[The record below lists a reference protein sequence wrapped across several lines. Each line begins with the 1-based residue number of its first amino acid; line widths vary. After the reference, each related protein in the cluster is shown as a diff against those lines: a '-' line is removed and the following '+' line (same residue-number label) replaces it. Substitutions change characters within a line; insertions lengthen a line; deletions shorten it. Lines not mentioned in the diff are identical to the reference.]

1 MQVKTPPE
9 GPAPFGALLGTAP
22 GGVPAYSSDYDTADE
37 RKLPNRSAFRSYL
50 DGIYM
55 GYKWQCVEFA
65 RRWMYINRG
74 LIFDDVAMAYE
85 IFQLRTI
92 RDVKHG
98 RELPL
103 KSFRNGSKRHPEPG
117 CLMIWSEG
125 GEFERTGHVAVVTEV
140 YPDRVRLAEQ
150 NVGHRVWAEGSNWA
164 REIPARI
171 TDDGGFWLR
180 CSFGDASIL
189 GWVIQTDDDTH
200 AEREV
205 SVDARLFEVRTDRVP
220 DTGQS
225 ERSWLNVANPDEAAY
240 VAMMGG
246 HKLAA
251 RPDNQTRYFVISE
264 TAHGELRRATNE
276 LHAVFL
282 HATEYVLRD
291 DTLLERFNIPKVLW
305 PRIHQS
311 WNNRR
316 NQMITGRFD
325 FAMTPQGLKVYEYN
339 CDSASCHMDA
349 GKVQGKWAE
358 HFGCDVGRDPG
369 AQLLADL
376 AEAWKD
382 SEVDDVLHIL
392 IDDDPE
398 EIYHALFMNE
408 ALRSAGVES
417 RILEGVEGLAWTDD
431 GDVVDPFGTPI
442 RWVWKTWA
450 WETALD
456 QIREECE
463 EDEEKLAN
471 YRPGEKRNGPPR
483 LVDVL
488 LRPEVMVFEPLWT
501 LIPSNKAI
509 LPIIWQLFA
518 NQRYLLKAAFEL
530 TDEIRAGGYV
540 QKPIVGRCGA
550 NISLFDANDRVI
562 EETGGNF
569 ESRYQVFQELFPLPV
584 IEGNYV
590 QLCTFSAGGTY
601 AGSCVRIDP
610 SIVITTDSDIVA
622 LRVVSDR
629 EFLEDFASQGEGYQ
643 I

>member
-1 MQVKTPPE
+1 MDPKPAT
-9 GPAPFGALLGTAP
+9 GPAPFGTLLGVAP
-22 GGVPAYSSDYDTADE
+22 GDVPAYSSDYETADE
-37 RKLPNRSAFRSYL
+37 RKLPNRSAYRSYL

-92 RDVKHG
+92 RDV
-98 RELPL
+98 RNDRDLPL
-103 KSFRNGSKRHPEPG
+103 RAFRNGSKRHPEPG

-140 YPDRVRLAEQ
+140 HTDRVRLAEQ
-150 NVGHRVWAEGSNWA
+150 NVGHRMWGEGRNWA

-171 TDDGGFWLR
+171 TDDDGYWLR

-189 GWVIQTDDDTH
+189 GWVVQTDDDTR
-200 AEREV
+200 AEKEV
-205 SVDARLFEVRTDRVP
+205 MVDPRLFEVRTDRVA

-225 ERSWLNVANPDEAAY
+225 RISWLNVANPDEAAY

-251 RPDNQTRYFVISE
+251 REENQTRYFVISE
-264 TAHGELRRATNE
+264 TAHGELKRATNE

-291 DTLLERFNIPKVLW
+291 DSLLERFNIPRVIW

-311 WNNRR
+311 WNNRK

-325 FAMTPQGLKVYEYN
+325 FAMTPEGLKVYEYN

-349 GKVQGKWAE
+349 GKVQGRWAE
-358 HFGCDVGRDPG
+358 HFGCNVGRDPG

-392 IDDDPE
+392 IDTDPE
-398 EIYHALFMNE
+398 EVYHALFMKQ
-408 ALRSAGVES
+408 ALDSAGIES
-417 RILEGVEGLAWTDD
+417 RILEGVAGLEWTDA
-431 GDVVDPFGTPI
+431 GEVVDPFGTPI

-463 EDEEKLAN
+463 EDEEKLAR
-471 YRPGEKRNGPPR
+471 YRPGERRDEPPR

-518 NQRYLLKAAFEL
+518 NQRYLLKAAYEL
-530 TDEIRAGGYV
+530 TDEIRANGYV

-550 NISLFDANDRVI
+550 NISLFDASDRVL
-562 EETGGNF
+562 EETAGHF
-569 ESRYQVFQELFPLPV
+569 ESRYQVFQELFPLPL
-584 IEGNYV
+584 IEGDFV
-590 QLCTFSAGGTY
+590 QLCTFTAGGTY

-610 SIVITTDSDIVA
+610 SMVITADSDIVT

-629 EFLEDFASQGEGYQ
+629 EFLDDFASSESGYQ

>member
-1 MQVKTPPE
+1 MQPNHPSD
-9 GPAPFGALLGTAP
+9 GPAPFGTLLGVAP
-22 GGVPAYSSDYDTADE
+22 GEVPAYSSDYDTADE
-37 RKLPNRSAFRSYL
+37 RLLPNRSAYRSYL

-65 RRWMYINRG
+65 RRWMYLNRG

-85 IFQLRTI
+85 IFQLRSI
-92 RDVKHG
+92 RDVRND

-103 KSFRNGSKRHPEPG
+103 RSFRNGSKRHPEPG
-117 CLMIWSEG
+117 CLVIWSEG

-140 YPDRVRLAEQ
+140 YLDRVRLAEQ
-150 NVGHRVWAEGSNWA
+150 NVGHRVWPQDRNFA

-189 GWVIQTDDDTH
+189 GWVVQTDDDTH
-200 AEREV
+200 AEKDLV
-205 SVDARLFEVRTDRVP
+205 VDPRLFEVRMDRVAN
-220 DTGQS
+220 TGQGDT
-225 ERSWLNVANPDEAAY
+225 SWLNVANPDEAAY
-240 VAMMGG
+240 VAMMGN
-246 HKLAA
+246 HRLAS
-251 RPDNQTRYFVISE
+251 RDENQTKYYVISE
-264 TAHGELRRATNE
+264 TAHNELRRATNE

-291 DTLLERFNIPKVLW
+291 DALLERFNIPRVIW

-316 NQMITGRFD
+316 NQMVTGRFD
-325 FAMTPQGLKVYEYN
+325 FAMTVQGLKVYEYN

-349 GKVQGKWAE
+349 GKIQGKWAE

-369 AQLLADL
+369 ATLLADL

-392 IDDDPE
+392 IDRDPE
-398 EIYHALFMNE
+398 EVYHALFMKQ
-408 ALRSAGVES
+408 ALDAAGIES
-417 RILEGVEGLAWTDD
+417 RILEGVDGLDWNDA
-431 GDVVDPFGTPI
+431 GEVVDPFGTPI

-471 YRPGEKRNGPPR
+471 YRPGEKRDEPPR

-518 NQRYLLKAAFEL
+518 NQRYLLKASYEL
-530 TDEIRAGGYV
+530 TEEIRANGYV

-550 NISLFDANDRVI
+550 NISLFDSGDQVL
-562 EETGGNF
+562 EETAGRF
-569 ESRYQVFQELFPLPV
+569 DSPYQVFQELFPLPV
-584 IEGNYV
+584 IDGDFV

-601 AGSCVRIDP
+601 GGTCVRVDP
-610 SIVITTDSDIVA
+610 SMVITADSDIVA
-622 LRVVSDR
+622 LRVVNDK
-629 EFLEDFASQGEGYQ
+629 EFLEDFASPEEGYQ

>member
-1 MQVKTPPE
+1 
-9 GPAPFGALLGTAP
+9 
-22 GGVPAYSSDYDTADE
+22 
-37 RKLPNRSAFRSYL
+37 
-50 DGIYM
+50 
-55 GYKWQCVEFA
+55 
-65 RRWMYINRG
+65 
-74 LIFDDVAMAYE
+74 
-85 IFQLRTI
+85 
-92 RDVKHG
+92 
-98 RELPL
+98 
-103 KSFRNGSKRHPEPG
+103 
-117 CLMIWSEG
+117 
-125 GEFERTGHVAVVTEV
+125 VAVVTEV

-189 GWVIQTDDDTH
+189 GGVIQTDDDTH

-251 RPDNQTRYFVISE
+251 RPENQTRYFVISE

-282 HATEYVLRD
+282 HATDYVLRD
-291 DTLLERFNIPKVLW
+291 DSLLERFNIPRVIW

-369 AQLLADL
+369 AALLADL

-382 SEVDDVLHIL
+382 SEVDNVLHIL

-417 RILEGVEGLAWTDD
+417 RILEGVEGLEWTDD

-550 NISLFDANDRVI
+550 NISLFDAHDRVI

-584 IEGNYV
+584 IEGDYV